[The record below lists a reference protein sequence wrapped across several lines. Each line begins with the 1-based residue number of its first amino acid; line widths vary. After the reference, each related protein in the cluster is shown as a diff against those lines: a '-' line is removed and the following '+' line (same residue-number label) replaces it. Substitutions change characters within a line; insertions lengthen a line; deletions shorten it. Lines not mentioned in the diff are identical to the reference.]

1 MAEWVG
7 RRLQVTRLNAR
18 RAVHH
23 MPEYFPMLN
32 LSALFYTEVELEPS
46 LFLNLNLHDD
56 DRKDIAEAK
65 NEVRMALRDGIPR
78 VYVKEGHPGK
88 VPQPRFFTQGSWAY
102 KTLNSPAQRPQQA
115 DVDDGCYLPLSFLN
129 QTDSPSVAAEVFF
142 GVAEKALA
150 DLVKERGWVL
160 SGKPTCIRVE
170 ISDLAHI
177 DIPLYAIPDNEFETL
192 VKAENVKRAIFDG
205 IRNFAEAAMDSW
217 EDLPKT
223 KVLLAHREEGW
234 MHSDPRP
241 VKEWFVDQV
250 ETRGEQL
257 RRVVRYIKAYRD
269 WTWKSGGPSS
279 ILLMAAAAP
288 LFVKQDRRDDQ
299 ALVDVVKQLPAALRK
314 GVSNPVNPKESL
326 TDRLRASND
335 EVDMVEQAA
344 LQFED
349 LGRRLQAA
357 LDAGN
362 AGQACTWLRG
372 LFGPRFPDRP
382 DRVKVVAAAS
392 AVAASIAASPAIA
405 GPSELVG
412 RTRAG

>member
-1 MAEWVG
+1 
-7 RRLQVTRLNAR
+7 
-18 RAVHH
+18 
-23 MPEYFPMLN
+23 MLN
-32 LSALFYTEVELEPS
+32 LSALFYTEVESEPCLFGNLS
-46 LFLNLNLHDD
+46 LRDE

-78 VYVKEGHPGK
+78 IYAAEGHPGK

-102 KTLNSPAQRPQQA
+102 KTLNAPAQRPQQA

-142 GVAEKALA
+142 GVAERALA
-150 DLVKERGWVL
+150 DLVEERGWEL

-192 VKAENVKRAIFDG
+192 VKAENVRRAALKG
-205 IRNFAEAAMDSW
+205 IRNFTEAATDSW
-217 EDLPKT
+217 EELPKT

-250 ETRGEQL
+250 ETKGVQL

-269 WTWKSGGPSS
+269 WIWKSGGPSS

-299 ALVDVVKQLPAALRK
+299 ALLDVVKQLPAALRE
-314 GVSNPVNPKESL
+314 GVENPVNPKESL
-326 TDRLRASND
+326 TDRLRASSD
-335 EVDMVEQAA
+335 DVDMVEQAA

-349 LGRRLQAA
+349 MGRRLQAA
-357 LDAGN
+357 MDAGN
-362 AGQACTWLRG
+362 AAQACAWMQG
-372 LFGPRFPDRP
+372 LFGPRFPAHP
-382 DRVKVVAAAS
+382 DRVKVGAAAS
-392 AVAASIAASPAIA
+392 AVAATIASSPAIA

>member
-1 MAEWVG
+1 
-7 RRLQVTRLNAR
+7 
-18 RAVHH
+18 
-23 MPEYFPMLN
+23 MLN
-32 LSALFYTEVELEPS
+32 LSALFYTEVEFDPCL
-46 LFLNLNLHDD
+46 LDNLSLHDD

-78 VYVKEGHPGK
+78 VYATEGHPGN

-102 KTLNSPAQRPQQA
+102 KTLNSPAQQPQQA

-142 GVAEKALA
+142 DVAEKALA
-150 DLVKERGWVL
+150 DIVKERGWVL
-160 SGKPTCIRVE
+160 SVKPTCIRVE

-177 DIPLYAIPDNEFETL
+177 DIPLYAIPDDEFETL
-192 VKAENVKRAIFDG
+192 VKAENVKRAAFEG
-205 IRNFAEAAMDSW
+205 ICNFAEAAMDSW
-217 EDLPKT
+217 EELPKT

-250 ETRGEQL
+250 ETKGEQL

-288 LFVKQDRRDDQ
+288 LFVKKDRRDDQ
-299 ALVDVVKQLPAALRK
+299 ALTDVVKQLPEALRK
-314 GVSNPVNPKESL
+314 GVSNPINPKESL
-326 TDRLRASND
+326 TDRLRASSAD
-335 EVDMVEQAA
+335 VDMVEQAA
-344 LQFED
+344 LRFED
-349 LGRRLQAA
+349 LGRRLQAV

-362 AGQACTWLRG
+362 AEQACAWLRG
-372 LFGPRFPDRP
+372 LFGPRFPDCP
-382 DRVKVVAAAS
+382 DRVKVGAAAS
-392 AVAASIAASPAIA
+392 AVAAAIASSPAIA

>member
-1 MAEWVG
+1 
-7 RRLQVTRLNAR
+7 
-18 RAVHH
+18 
-23 MPEYFPMLN
+23 MLN
-32 LSALFYTEVELEPS
+32 LSALFYTEVEFEPC
-46 LFLNLNLHDD
+46 LFGNLNLGDE
-56 DRKDIAEAK
+56 DRKEIAEAK

-78 VYVKEGHPGK
+78 VYAAEGRPGK

-102 KTLNSPAQRPQQA
+102 KTLNAPAQRPQQA
-115 DVDDGCYLPLSFLN
+115 DVDDGCYLPLSFLK
-129 QTDSPSVAAEVFF
+129 QTDSPGVAADVFF

-150 DLVKERGWVL
+150 DLVKKNDWKL

-192 VKAENVKRAIFDG
+192 VKAENALRASLEG
-205 IRNFAEAAMDSW
+205 IRNSTEAAMDSW

-250 ETRGEQL
+250 ETKGEQL

-269 WTWKSGGPSS
+269 WSWKSGGPSS
-279 ILLMAAAAP
+279 ILLMAAASP

-314 GVSNPVNPKESL
+314 GVSNPINSKESL
-326 TDRLRASND
+326 TDRLRAASD
-335 EVDMVEQAA
+335 DVDLVEQAA
-344 LQFED
+344 LRFED
-349 LGRRLQAA
+349 LGRRLLAA

-362 AGQACTWLRG
+362 ADQACTWLQG

-382 DRVKVVAAAS
+382 DRVKVGAAAS
-392 AVAASIAASPAIA
+392 GAAAAIAASPAIA
-405 GPSELVG
+405 GPNELVG

>member
-1 MAEWVG
+1 
-7 RRLQVTRLNAR
+7 
-18 RAVHH
+18 
-23 MPEYFPMLN
+23 MLN
-32 LSALFYTEVELEPS
+32 LSALFYTEAESEPC
-46 LFLNLNLHDD
+46 LFGNLNLRDD
-56 DRKDIAEAK
+56 DRKNIAEAK

-78 VYVKEGHPGK
+78 VYVAEGHPGD

-102 KTLNSPAQRPQQA
+102 KTLNAPAQRPQQA

-129 QTDSPSVAAEVFF
+129 QTDSPSIAADVFF

-150 DLVKERGWVL
+150 DLVKEKGWKL

-170 ISDLAHI
+170 INELAHI

-192 VKAENVKRAIFDG
+192 VKAESIRRGTLDG
-205 IRNFAEAAMDSW
+205 IAVEAAMDSW

-250 ETRGEQL
+250 ATRGEQL

-299 ALVDVVKQLPAALRK
+299 ALVEVVKQLPAALRK
-314 GVSNPVNPKESL
+314 GVGNPINPKESL
-326 TDRLRASND
+326 TDRLRVASD
-335 EVDMVEQAA
+335 EVDLVEQAA
-344 LQFED
+344 LRFED
-349 LGRRLQAA
+349 LGQRLQAA
-357 LDAGN
+357 LDAGS
-362 AGQACTWLRG
+362 AEQACTWLQE
-372 LFGPRFPDRP
+372 LFGQRFPDRP
-382 DRVKVVAAAS
+382 DRVKVGAVASGVAAVIAS
-392 AVAASIAASPAIA
+392 SPAIA
-405 GPSELVG
+405 GPSELIG

>member
-1 MAEWVG
+1 
-7 RRLQVTRLNAR
+7 
-18 RAVHH
+18 
-23 MPEYFPMLN
+23 MLN
-32 LSALFYTEVELEPS
+32 LNALFYTEVEFEPC
-46 LFLNLNLHDD
+46 LFGNLNLRDG

-78 VYVKEGHPGK
+78 VYAAEGHPGE

-102 KTLNSPAQRPQQA
+102 KTLNAPAQWPQQA

-129 QTDSPSVAAEVFF
+129 QTDSPCVAAEIFF

-150 DLVKERGWVL
+150 DLVKEKGWKL

-192 VKAENVKRAIFDG
+192 VKAEKRAALEGIRIFD
-205 IRNFAEAAMDSW
+205 EAAMDSW
-217 EDLPKT
+217 EELPKT

-241 VKEWFVDQV
+241 VKEWFVDQI
-250 ETRGEQL
+250 ETKGEQL

-299 ALVDVVKQLPAALRK
+299 ALVDVVKQLPAALRR
-314 GVSNPVNPKESL
+314 GVSNPINPKESL
-326 TDRLRASND
+326 TDRLRASSD
-335 EVDMVEQAA
+335 DVDMVEQAA
-344 LQFED
+344 LRFED
-349 LGRRLQAA
+349 LGQQLQAA

-362 AGQACTWLRG
+362 AEQACAWLQS

-382 DRVKVVAAAS
+382 DRVKMGTVPSSVVAAIAS
-392 AVAASIAASPAIA
+392 SPAIA

>member
-1 MAEWVG
+1 
-7 RRLQVTRLNAR
+7 
-18 RAVHH
+18 
-23 MPEYFPMLN
+23 MLN
-32 LSALFYTEVELEPS
+32 LSALFYTEVEFEPC
-46 LFLNLNLHDD
+46 LFGNIDLDNN
-56 DRKDIAEAK
+56 DREDIAQAK

-78 VYVKEGHPGK
+78 FYAAEGHPGK

-102 KTLNSPAQRPQQA
+102 RTLNAPAQQPQQA

-150 DLVKERGWVL
+150 DLVKERGWKL

-170 ISDLAHI
+170 ISELAHI

-192 VKAENVKRAIFDG
+192 VKAEIAKRAALESA
-205 IRNFAEAAMDSW
+205 RNFTEAAMDSW

-250 ETRGEQL
+250 ETKGEQL
-257 RRVVRYIKAYRD
+257 RRIVRYIKAHRD

-288 LFVKQDRRDDQ
+288 LFVKQERRDDQ
-299 ALVDVVKQLPAALRK
+299 ALVDVVKQLPAALRG
-314 GVSNPVNPKESL
+314 GVSNPINPKESL
-326 TDRLRASND
+326 TDRLRASSAD
-335 EVDMVEQAA
+335 VDMVEQAA

-349 LGRRLQAA
+349 LGRRLQAT

-362 AGQACTWLRG
+362 AEQACLWLQG
-372 LFGPRFPDRP
+372 LFGPRFPNRP
-382 DRVKVVAAAS
+382 DRVKVGAAAS
-392 AVAASIAASPAIA
+392 AVVAAIASSPAIA

>member
-1 MAEWVG
+1 
-7 RRLQVTRLNAR
+7 
-18 RAVHH
+18 
-23 MPEYFPMLN
+23 MLN
-32 LSALFYTEVELEPS
+32 LSALFYTEVEFEPC
-46 LFLNLNLHDD
+46 LFVNLNLRED
-56 DRKDIAEAK
+56 DRADIAEAK
-65 NEVRMALRDGIPR
+65 NDVRMALRDGIPR
-78 VYVKEGHPGK
+78 VYADEGHPGK

-102 KTLNSPAQRPQQA
+102 KTLNAPAQKPQQA
-115 DVDDGCYLPLSFLN
+115 DVDDGCYLPLSFLIL
-129 QTDSPSVAAEVFF
+129 TDSPSVAADVFF
-142 GVAEKALA
+142 DVAEKALA
-150 DLVKERGWVL
+150 SLVEEKGWKL

-177 DIPLYAIPDNEFETL
+177 DIPLYAIPDKEFETL
-192 VKAENVKRAIFDG
+192 VKAENVRRAALEG

-217 EDLPKT
+217 EELPTT

-250 ETRGEQL
+250 ETKGEQL

-269 WTWKSGGPSS
+269 WTWKAGGPSS
-279 ILLMAAAAP
+279 ILLMAAATP

-299 ALVDVVKQLPAALRK
+299 ALVDVVRQLPTALRK
-314 GVSNPVNPKESL
+314 GVSNPVNQKESL

-335 EVDMVEQAA
+335 DIDMVEQAA
-344 LQFED
+344 AQFED
-349 LGRRLQAA
+349 LGRRLQAT

-362 AGQACTWLRG
+362 AEQACTWLRG
-372 LFGPRFPDRP
+372 LFGSRFPDRP
-382 DRVKVVAAAS
+382 DRVKVGAAVS
-392 AVAASIAASPAIA
+392 AVAAAIAASPAIA

>member
-1 MAEWVG
+1 
-7 RRLQVTRLNAR
+7 
-18 RAVHH
+18 
-23 MPEYFPMLN
+23 MLN
-32 LSALFYTEVELEPS
+32 LSALFYTEVESES
-46 LFLNLNLHDD
+46 CLFGNLNLHDD
-56 DRKDIAEAK
+56 DRKNIAAAK

-78 VYVKEGHPGK
+78 IYAEEGHPGK

-102 KTLNSPAQRPQQA
+102 KTLNAPAQRPQQA
-115 DVDDGCYLPLSFLN
+115 DVDDGCYLPLSFLTL
-129 QTDSPSVAAEVFF
+129 TDSPSVAADVFF
-142 GVAEKALA
+142 GVAERALA
-150 DLVKERGWVL
+150 DLVKKKGWKL

-177 DIPLYAIPDNEFETL
+177 DIPLYAIPDVQFETL
-192 VKAENVKRAIFDG
+192 VKAENARRG
-205 IRNFAEAAMDSW
+205 AMDGVYNASEATIDSW
-217 EDLPKT
+217 DDLPDT
-223 KVLLAHREEGW
+223 KVMLAHRVEGW

-269 WTWKSGGPSS
+269 WTWKTGGPSS

-314 GVSNPVNPKESL
+314 GVSNPVNPEESL
-326 TDRLRASND
+326 TDRLRAAND
-335 EVDMVEQAA
+335 EVDLVEQAA

-362 AGQACTWLRG
+362 ADQACTWLRG

-382 DRVKVVAAAS
+382 DRVRVTVAAS
-392 AVAASIAASPAIA
+392 AVAAAIAASPAIA

>member
-1 MAEWVG
+1 
-7 RRLQVTRLNAR
+7 
-18 RAVHH
+18 
-23 MPEYFPMLN
+23 MLN
-32 LSALFYTEVELEPS
+32 LSALFYTEIEFEPCLFGNLS
-46 LFLNLNLHDD
+46 LRDD

-65 NEVRMALRDGIPR
+65 NDVRMALRDGIPR
-78 VYVKEGHPGK
+78 VYAAEGHPGK

-102 KTLNSPAQRPQQA
+102 KTLNAPAQPPQQA
-115 DVDDGCYLPLSFLN
+115 DVDDGCYLPLGFLN

-150 DLVKERGWVL
+150 DLVEKRGWKL

-170 ISDLAHI
+170 ISEFAHI

-192 VKAENVKRAIFDG
+192 VKAENVKRAALDSH
-205 IRNFAEAAMDSW
+205 NFAEAAMESW
-217 EDLPKT
+217 EELPKT

-250 ETRGEQL
+250 ETKGVQL

-299 ALVDVVKQLPAALRK
+299 ALVDVVKQLPAVLRK
-314 GVSNPVNPKESL
+314 GVSNPINPKESL
-326 TDRLRASND
+326 TDRLRASSTD
-335 EVDMVEQAA
+335 VDMVEQAA
-344 LQFED
+344 LRFED

-362 AGQACTWLRG
+362 AQQACAWLQG
-372 LFGPRFPDRP
+372 LFGPRFPNRP
-382 DRVKVVAAAS
+382 DRVKVGAVAS
-392 AVAASIAASPAIA
+392 AVAAAIASSPAIA

>member
-1 MAEWVG
+1 
-7 RRLQVTRLNAR
+7 
-18 RAVHH
+18 
-23 MPEYFPMLN
+23 MLN
-32 LSALFYTEVELEPS
+32 LSALFYTEVELEPC
-46 LFLNLNLHDD
+46 LFGNLNLRDQ
-56 DRKDIAEAK
+56 DRLEIAGAK

-78 VYVKEGHPGK
+78 VYAAEGHPGK

-102 KTLNSPAQRPQQA
+102 KTLNAPAQEPQQA
-115 DVDDGCYLPLSFLN
+115 DVDDGCYLPLSFLH
-129 QTDSPSVAAEVFF
+129 QTDSPSVAAADFF
-142 GVAEKALA
+142 GMAEKALA
-150 DLVKERGWVL
+150 DLVKEKGWKQ
-160 SGKPTCIRVE
+160 SRKPTCIRVE
-170 ISDLAHI
+170 INDLAHI

-192 VKAENVKRAIFDG
+192 VKAENARRASMER

-223 KVLLAHREEGW
+223 KVLLAHRDDGW
-234 MHSDPRP
+234 IHSDPRP
-241 VKEWFVDQV
+241 VKEWFVGQV
-250 ETRGEQL
+250 EARGEQL

-299 ALVDVVKQLPAALRK
+299 ALIDVVMQLPAALRK
-314 GVSNPVNPKESL
+314 GVNNPINQAESL
-326 TDRLRASND
+326 TDRLRKGSD
-335 EVDMVEQAA
+335 EVDLVEEAA
-344 LQFED
+344 QRFED

-362 AGQACTWLRG
+362 AEQACSWLQS

-382 DRVKVVAAAS
+382 DRVKVVPVAAAG
-392 AVAASIAASPAIA
+392 VAAAIAASPAIA
-405 GPSELVG
+405 GPNELVG

>member
-1 MAEWVG
+1 
-7 RRLQVTRLNAR
+7 
-18 RAVHH
+18 
-23 MPEYFPMLN
+23 MLN
-32 LSALFYTEVELEPS
+32 LSALFYTEVEPEPC
-46 LFLNLNLHDD
+46 LFGNLNLRDD
-56 DRKDIAEAK
+56 DRQDIAAAK
-65 NEVRMALRDGIPR
+65 NEVRIALRDGIPR
-78 VYVKEGHPGK
+78 VYAAEGHPGK

-102 KTLNSPAQRPQQA
+102 KTLNAPAQEPQQA
-115 DVDDGCYLPLSFLN
+115 DVDDGCYLPLGFLTL
-129 QTDSPSVAAEVFF
+129 TDSPSVAANVFF

-150 DLVKERGWVL
+150 DLVKEKGWKL

-177 DIPLYAIPDNEFETL
+177 DIPLYAIPDKEFETL
-192 VKAENVKRAIFDG
+192 VKAET
-205 IRNFAEAAMDSW
+205 IRRAAMDGIHVLSEATIESW
-217 EDLPKT
+217 DELPST
-223 KVLLAHREEGW
+223 KVLLAHRVEGW

-257 RRVVRYIKAYRD
+257 RRVVRYLKAYRD

-299 ALVDVVKQLPAALRK
+299 ALLDVVKQLPTALRS
-314 GVSNPVNPKESL
+314 GVSNPINPQESL
-326 TDRLRASND
+326 TDRLRASDD

-344 LQFED
+344 LQFVG
-349 LGRRLQAA
+349 LGRQLQAA
-357 LDAGN
+357 LDAGS
-362 AGQACTWLRG
+362 AAQACTWMQG

-382 DRVKVVAAAS
+382 DRVKVSAAASVVAAA
-392 AVAASIAASPAIA
+392 IAASPAIA
-405 GPSELVG
+405 GPNELVG

>member
-1 MAEWVG
+1 
-7 RRLQVTRLNAR
+7 
-18 RAVHH
+18 
-23 MPEYFPMLN
+23 MLN
-32 LSALFYTEVELEPS
+32 LSALFYTEIEFEPC
-46 LFLNLNLHDD
+46 LYGNLNLRDD

-78 VYVKEGHPGK
+78 IYTAEGHPGK

-102 KTLNSPAQRPQQA
+102 KTLNAPAQRPQQA

-129 QTDSPSVAAEVFF
+129 QTDSPSIAVEVFF

-150 DLVKERGWVL
+150 DLVKEKGWKL

-170 ISDLAHI
+170 ISDRAHI

-192 VKAENVKRAIFDG
+192 VKAENALRASLEG
-205 IRNFAEAAMDSW
+205 IRIFAEAAIDSW
-217 EDLPKT
+217 EHLPKT

-250 ETRGEQL
+250 ETKGEQL

-279 ILLMAAAAP
+279 ILLMAATSP

-299 ALVDVVKQLPAALRK
+299 ALVDVVKQLPSALRM
-314 GVSNPVNPKESL
+314 GVSNPINPKESL
-326 TDRLRASND
+326 TDRLRAASD
-335 EVDMVEQAA
+335 EVDLVEQAA
-344 LQFED
+344 LRFED

-362 AGQACTWLRG
+362 ADQACTWLQG

-382 DRVKVVAAAS
+382 DRVKVGAVASGVAAA
-392 AVAASIAASPAIA
+392 IAASPAIA
-405 GPSELVG
+405 GPNELVG

>member
-1 MAEWVG
+1 
-7 RRLQVTRLNAR
+7 
-18 RAVHH
+18 
-23 MPEYFPMLN
+23 MLN
-32 LSALFYTEVELEPS
+32 LSALFYTEVEFEPS
-46 LFLNLNLHDD
+46 LFGNLNLRDD
-56 DRKDIAEAK
+56 DRIHIAEAK

-78 VYVKEGHPGK
+78 VYAAEGHPGK

-102 KTLNSPAQRPQQA
+102 KTLNAPAQRPQQA
-115 DVDDGCYLPLSFLN
+115 DVDDGCYLPLGFLTL
-129 QTDSPSVAAEVFF
+129 TDSPSVAADVFF

-150 DLVKERGWVL
+150 GLVNNKGWKL

-177 DIPLYAIPDNEFETL
+177 DIPLYAIPDKEFETL
-192 VKAENVKRAIFDG
+192 VKAENVRRAALDG
-205 IRNFAEAAMDSW
+205 IRHFSEATIDSW
-217 EDLPKT
+217 EDLPST
-223 KVLLAHREEGW
+223 KVLLAHREDGW

-250 ETRGEQL
+250 KTRGEQL

-299 ALVDVVKQLPAALRK
+299 ALVDVVKKLPAALRK
-314 GVSNPVNPKESL
+314 GVSNPVNLNESL
-326 TDRLRASND
+326 TDRLRASNED
-335 EVDMVEQAA
+335 VDLVEQAA
-344 LQFED
+344 LKFED
-349 LGRRLQAA
+349 LGLRLQAA

-362 AGQACTWLRG
+362 AEQACAWLRG

-382 DRVKVVAAAS
+382 DRVKVGAAEVAS
-392 AVAASIAASPAIA
+392 AVASAIASSPAIA

>member
-1 MAEWVG
+1 
-7 RRLQVTRLNAR
+7 
-18 RAVHH
+18 
-23 MPEYFPMLN
+23 MLN
-32 LSALFYTEVELEPS
+32 LSALFYTEAEFEPC
-46 LFLNLNLHDD
+46 LFGNLNLRDD
-56 DRKDIAEAK
+56 DRKEIAAAK

-78 VYVKEGHPGK
+78 IYTEEGHPGK

-102 KTLNSPAQRPQQA
+102 KTLNAPAQRPQQA
-115 DVDDGCYLPLSFLN
+115 DVDDGCYLPLGFLT
-129 QTDSPSVAAEVFF
+129 QTDSPSVAADVFF
-142 GVAEKALA
+142 GVAERALA
-150 DLVKERGWVL
+150 DLVKEKGWQL
-160 SGKPTCIRVE
+160 SSKPTCIRVE
-170 ISDLAHI
+170 ISALAHI
-177 DIPLYAIPDNEFETL
+177 DIPLYAIPDGEFETL
-192 VKAENVKRAIFDG
+192 VKAENALRATLDG
-205 IRNFAEAAMDSW
+205 IRSFAAAAMDSW

-250 ETRGEQL
+250 DIRGEQL

-299 ALVDVVKQLPAALRK
+299 ALLNVVKQLPAALRN
-314 GVSNPVNPKESL
+314 GVSNPVNQKESL
-326 TDRLRASND
+326 TDRLRASSN

-349 LGRRLQAA
+349 LGRKLQAA
-357 LDAGN
+357 LEAGN
-362 AGQACTWLRG
+362 ADQACTWMRG

-382 DRVKVVAAAS
+382 ERVKVIAAAS
-392 AVAASIAASPAIA
+392 AVAAAISSSPAIA

>member
-1 MAEWVG
+1 
-7 RRLQVTRLNAR
+7 
-18 RAVHH
+18 
-23 MPEYFPMLN
+23 MLN
-32 LSALFYTEVELEPS
+32 LSALFYTEVEREPC
-46 LFLNLNLHDD
+46 LFGNLNLRDD

-78 VYVKEGHPGK
+78 VYAAEGHPGK

-102 KTLNSPAQRPQQA
+102 KTLNAPAQRPQQA
-115 DVDDGCYLPLSFLN
+115 DVDDGCYLPLGFLTL
-129 QTDSPSVAAEVFF
+129 TDSPSVAADVFF

-150 DLVKERGWVL
+150 DVVKEKGWKL

-177 DIPLYAIPDNEFETL
+177 DIPLYAIPDKEFETL
-192 VKAENVKRAIFDG
+192 VKAENVRRAALDG
-205 IRNFAEAAMDSW
+205 IHHLSEATIDSW
-217 EDLPKT
+217 EELPST

-279 ILLMAAAAP
+279 ILLMAASSP
-288 LFVKQDRRDDQ
+288 LFVKHDRRDDQ

-314 GVSNPVNPKESL
+314 GVSNPVNPNESL
-326 TDRLRASND
+326 TDRLRATSED
-335 EVDMVEQAA
+335 VDMVEQAA
-344 LQFED
+344 LHFED

-362 AGQACTWLRG
+362 AEQACTWLRG
-372 LFGPRFPDRP
+372 LFGSRFPDRP
-382 DRVKVVAAAS
+382 DRVKVGAAAATS
-392 AVAASIAASPAIA
+392 AVAAAIASSPAIA

>member
-1 MAEWVG
+1 
-7 RRLQVTRLNAR
+7 
-18 RAVHH
+18 
-23 MPEYFPMLN
+23 MLN
-32 LSALFYTEVELEPS
+32 LSALFYTEVESEPCLFGNLS
-46 LFLNLNLHDD
+46 LRDE

-78 VYVKEGHPGK
+78 IYAAEGHPGK

-102 KTLNSPAQRPQQA
+102 KTLNAPAQRPQQA

-142 GVAEKALA
+142 GVAERALA
-150 DLVKERGWVL
+150 DLVEERGWEL

-177 DIPLYAIPDNEFETL
+177 DIPLYAIPDNEFDTL
-192 VKAENVKRAIFDG
+192 VKAENVRRAALKG

-217 EDLPKT
+217 EELPKT

-250 ETRGEQL
+250 ETKGVQL

-299 ALVDVVKQLPAALRK
+299 ALLDVVKRK
-314 GVSNPVNPKESL
+314 H
-326 TDRLRASND
+326 
-335 EVDMVEQAA
+335 
-344 LQFED
+344 
-349 LGRRLQAA
+349 
-357 LDAGN
+357 
-362 AGQACTWLRG
+362 
-372 LFGPRFPDRP
+372 
-382 DRVKVVAAAS
+382 
-392 AVAASIAASPAIA
+392 PAI
-405 GPSELVG
+405 PS
-412 RTRAG
+412 

>member
-1 MAEWVG
+1 
-7 RRLQVTRLNAR
+7 
-18 RAVHH
+18 
-23 MPEYFPMLN
+23 MLN
-32 LSALFYTEVELEPS
+32 LSALFYTEVEFEPC
-46 LFLNLNLHDD
+46 LFSNLNLRDD
-56 DRKDIAEAK
+56 DRKDIVEAK

-78 VYVKEGHPGK
+78 IYAEEGHPGK
-88 VPQPRFFTQGSWAY
+88 VPQPRFYTQGSWAY
-102 KTLNSPAQRPQQA
+102 KTLNAPAQRPQQA
-115 DVDDGCYLPLSFLN
+115 DVDDGCYLPLGFLTL
-129 QTDSPSVAAEVFF
+129 TDSPSVAADVFF
-142 GVAEKALA
+142 GVAERALA
-150 DLVKERGWVL
+150 DLVKEKGWKL

-192 VKAENVKRAIFDG
+192 VKAENALRASMEG

-250 ETRGEQL
+250 EIRGEQL
-257 RRVVRYIKAYRD
+257 RRVVRYIKSYRD

-299 ALVDVVKQLPAALRK
+299 ALLDVVKQLPDALRK
-314 GVSNPVNPKESL
+314 GVSNPVNQKESL
-326 TDRLRASND
+326 TDRLRATNNV
-335 EVDMVEQAA
+335 VDMVEQAA

-349 LGRRLQAA
+349 LGRKLQAT

-362 AGQACTWLRG
+362 ADQACTWLRG
-372 LFGPRFPDRP
+372 LFGPRLPDRP

-392 AVAASIAASPAIA
+392 AVAAAIAASPAIA

>member
-1 MAEWVG
+1 
-7 RRLQVTRLNAR
+7 
-18 RAVHH
+18 
-23 MPEYFPMLN
+23 MLN
-32 LSALFYTEVELEPS
+32 LSALFYTEVEFEPC
-46 LFLNLNLHDD
+46 LFGNLNLRDD

-65 NEVRMALRDGIPR
+65 NEVRMAMRDGIPR
-78 VYVKEGHPGK
+78 VYAAEGNPGK
-88 VPQPRFFTQGSWAY
+88 VPRPRFFTQGSWAY
-102 KTLNSPAQRPQQA
+102 KTLNAPAQRPQQA
-115 DVDDGCYLPLSFLN
+115 DVDDGCYLPLGFLT
-129 QTDSPSVAAEVFF
+129 QTDSPSVAADVFF

-150 DLVKERGWVL
+150 DLVKEKGWKL

-177 DIPLYAIPDNEFETL
+177 DIPLYAIPDKEFETL
-192 VKAENVKRAIFDG
+192 VKAANVRRAALEG
-205 IRNFAEAAMDSW
+205 IRHFSEATIDSW
-217 EDLPKT
+217 EDLPST

-279 ILLMAAAAP
+279 ILLMAAASP
-288 LFVKQDRRDDQ
+288 LFVKKDRRDDQ

-314 GVSNPVNPKESL
+314 GVSNPVNPNESL
-326 TDRLRASND
+326 TDRLHASSED
-335 EVDMVEQAA
+335 VDMVEQAA

-362 AGQACTWLRG
+362 AEQACTWLRG

-382 DRVKVVAAAS
+382 DCVQVGAAAAAAAS
-392 AVAASIAASPAIA
+392 AVAAAIASSPAIA

>member
-1 MAEWVG
+1 
-7 RRLQVTRLNAR
+7 
-18 RAVHH
+18 
-23 MPEYFPMLN
+23 MLN
-32 LSALFYTEVELEPS
+32 LSALFYTEVEFEPC
-46 LFLNLNLHDD
+46 LFGNLNLRED
-56 DRKDIAEAK
+56 DRNDIAAAK
-65 NEVRMALRDGIPR
+65 NKVRMALRDGIPR
-78 VYVKEGHPGK
+78 IYAEEGHPGK

-102 KTLNSPAQRPQQA
+102 KTLNAPAQRPQQA
-115 DVDDGCYLPLSFLN
+115 DIDDGCYLPLGFLT
-129 QTDSPSVAAEVFF
+129 QTDSPSIAADVFF
-142 GVAEKALA
+142 GVAERALA
-150 DLVKERGWVL
+150 DLVKEKGWKL

-192 VKAENVKRAIFDG
+192 VKAENALRASMEG
-205 IRNFAEAAMDSW
+205 IRSSAEVVMDSW
-217 EDLPKT
+217 DDLPKT
-223 KVLLAHREEGW
+223 KVLLAHRDEGW

-250 ETRGEQL
+250 EIRGEQL
-257 RRVVRYIKAYRD
+257 RRVVRYLKAYRD

-299 ALVDVVKQLPAALRK
+299 ALLDVVKQLPVALRK
-314 GVSNPVNPKESL
+314 GVSNPVNQKESL
-326 TDRLRASND
+326 TDRLRASD
-335 EVDMVEQAA
+335 SEVDRVEQAA

-349 LGRRLQAA
+349 LSRRLQAA

-362 AGQACTWLRG
+362 ADQACTWLRV

-392 AVAASIAASPAIA
+392 AVAAAIAASPAIA
-405 GPSELVG
+405 GPSELIG

>member
-1 MAEWVG
+1 
-7 RRLQVTRLNAR
+7 
-18 RAVHH
+18 
-23 MPEYFPMLN
+23 MLN
-32 LSALFYTEVELEPS
+32 LSALFYTEVESEPC
-46 LFLNLNLHDD
+46 LFGNLNLRDD
-56 DRKDIAEAK
+56 DRKDIAAAK

-78 VYVKEGHPGK
+78 IYAEEGHPGK

-102 KTLNSPAQRPQQA
+102 KTLNAPAQRPQQA
-115 DVDDGCYLPLSFLN
+115 DVDDGCYLPLSFLTL
-129 QTDSPSVAAEVFF
+129 TDSPSVAADVFF
-142 GVAEKALA
+142 GVAERALA
-150 DLVKERGWVL
+150 DLVKEKGWKL

-177 DIPLYAIPDNEFETL
+177 DIPLYAIPDVQFETL
-192 VKAENVKRAIFDG
+192 VKAENALRATMDG
-205 IRNFAEAAMDSW
+205 VYNFSEATIDSW
-217 EDLPKT
+217 DDLPDT
-223 KVLLAHREEGW
+223 KVLLAHRVEGW

-269 WTWKSGGPSS
+269 WTWKTGGPSS
-279 ILLMAAAAP
+279 ILLMAAVAP

-314 GVSNPVNPKESL
+314 GVSNPVNPEESL
-326 TDRLRASND
+326 TDRLRAAND
-335 EVDMVEQAA
+335 EVDLVEQAA

-349 LGRRLQAA
+349 LGRRLEAA

-362 AGQACTWLRG
+362 ADQACTWLRG

-382 DRVKVVAAAS
+382 DRVRVPVAAS
-392 AVAASIAASPAIA
+392 AVAAAIAASPAIA

>member
-1 MAEWVG
+1 MA
-7 RRLQVTRLNAR
+7 RRLQATRLDTR
-18 RAVHH
+18 RAVNHKH
-23 MPEYFPMLN
+23 ARLPMLN
-32 LSALFYTEVELEPS
+32 LSALFYTEVEFEPCLFDNLS
-46 LFLNLNLHDD
+46 LRDD
-56 DRKDIAEAK
+56 DRKDIAAAK
-65 NEVRMALRDGIPR
+65 NDVRMALRDGIPR
-78 VYVKEGHPGK
+78 VYAAEGHPGK

-102 KTLNSPAQRPQQA
+102 KTLNAPAQRPQQA
-115 DVDDGCYLPLSFLN
+115 DVDDGCYLPLGFLN

-150 DLVKERGWVL
+150 HLVEKRGWKL

-170 ISDLAHI
+170 INELAHI

-192 VKAENVKRAIFDG
+192 VKAENVKRAALDAL
-205 IRNFAEAAMDSW
+205 NFAEAAMESW
-217 EDLPKT
+217 EELPKT

-250 ETRGEQL
+250 ETKGEQL

-326 TDRLRASND
+326 TDRLRASSTD
-335 EVDMVEQAA
+335 VDMVEQAA
-344 LQFED
+344 LRFED

-362 AGQACTWLRG
+362 AEQACAWLQG
-372 LFGPRFPDRP
+372 LFGPRFPNRP
-382 DRVKVVAAAS
+382 DRVKVGTVAS
-392 AVAASIAASPAIA
+392 AVAAAIASSPAIA

>member
-1 MAEWVG
+1 
-7 RRLQVTRLNAR
+7 
-18 RAVHH
+18 
-23 MPEYFPMLN
+23 MLN
-32 LSALFYTEVELEPS
+32 LSALFYTEVESEPC
-46 LFLNLNLHDD
+46 LFGNLNLRDD
-56 DRKDIAEAK
+56 DRRDIAEAK
-65 NEVRMALRDGIPR
+65 NEVRLALRDGIPR
-78 VYVKEGHPGK
+78 VYAAEGHPGK
-88 VPQPRFFTQGSWAY
+88 IPQPRFFTQGSWAY
-102 KTLNSPAQRPQQA
+102 KTLNAPAQRPQQA

-129 QTDSPSVAAEVFF
+129 QTDHPSVAADVFF
-142 GVAEKALA
+142 DMGEKALA
-150 DLVKERGWVL
+150 DLVYEKGWKL
-160 SGKPTCIRVE
+160 SRKPTCIRVE

-177 DIPLYAIPDNEFETL
+177 DIPLYAIPDKEFDTL
-192 VKAENVKRAIFDG
+192 VKAVNVMRASLES
-205 IRNFAEAAMDSW
+205 RNAADAVMDSW

-279 ILLMAAAAP
+279 ILLMAAASP

-299 ALVDVVKQLPAALRK
+299 ALADVVKQLPAALRK
-314 GVSNPVNPKESL
+314 GVSNPVNSKESL
-326 TDRLRASND
+326 TDRLRASSD
-335 EVDMVEQAA
+335 DADMVEQAA

-349 LGRRLQAA
+349 LSCRLQAA

-362 AGQACTWLRG
+362 AEQACIWLQD

-382 DRVKVVAAAS
+382 DRVKEAAMAS
-392 AVAASIAASPAIA
+392 AVAAAIASSPAIA
-405 GPSELVG
+405 GPSELMG

>member
-1 MAEWVG
+1 
-7 RRLQVTRLNAR
+7 
-18 RAVHH
+18 
-23 MPEYFPMLN
+23 MLN
-32 LSALFYTEVELEPS
+32 LSALFYTEVESEPC
-46 LFLNLNLHDD
+46 LFGNLNLRDN
-56 DRKDIAEAK
+56 DRRDIAAAK
-65 NEVRMALRDGIPR
+65 NEVRTALRDGIPR
-78 VYVKEGHPGK
+78 IYAEEGHPGK

-102 KTLNSPAQRPQQA
+102 KTLNAPAQRPQQA
-115 DVDDGCYLPLSFLN
+115 DVDDGCYLPLSFLTL
-129 QTDSPSVAAEVFF
+129 TDSPSVAADVFF
-142 GVAEKALA
+142 GVAERALA
-150 DLVKERGWVL
+150 DLVKEKGWKL

-177 DIPLYAIPDNEFETL
+177 DIPLYAIPDVQFETL
-192 VKAENVKRAIFDG
+192 VKAENARRATMDG
-205 IRNFAEAAMDSW
+205 VYNVSEATIESW
-217 EDLPKT
+217 DDLPDT
-223 KVLLAHREEGW
+223 KVLLAHRVEGW

-269 WTWKSGGPSS
+269 WTWKTGGPSS
-279 ILLMAAAAP
+279 MLLMAAAAP

-314 GVSNPVNPKESL
+314 GVSNPVNPEESL
-326 TDRLRASND
+326 TDRLRAAND
-335 EVDMVEQAA
+335 EVDLVEQAA

-362 AGQACTWLRG
+362 ADQACTWLRG

-382 DRVKVVAAAS
+382 DRVRATVAAS
-392 AVAASIAASPAIA
+392 AVAAAIAASPAIA